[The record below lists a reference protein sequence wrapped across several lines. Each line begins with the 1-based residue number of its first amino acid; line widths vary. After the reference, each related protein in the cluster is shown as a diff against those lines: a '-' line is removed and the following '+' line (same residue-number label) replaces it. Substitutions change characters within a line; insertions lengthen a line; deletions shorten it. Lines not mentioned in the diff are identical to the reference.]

1 VIAAPPDPGAGA
13 PALMTRAL
21 VKRYGAVRAVDK
33 VDLAIHA
40 GESVLLLG
48 PNGAGKST
56 LLRILATLIRPTAGT
71 LAIFGEETGSAD
83 RLALRRRIGFLS
95 HQTFLYDH
103 LTGLENLEFY
113 GRLYGLDDPEDRARA
128 ALRDVGLENRGMDLV
143 RGFSRGMQQRLA
155 IARAMLHD
163 PEILLLDEP
172 FTGLDRESSDR
183 LLEALR
189 PSGGRRRTWVM
200 ATHDFATGI
209 AAAGRVVVLQAG
221 RIVED
226 RPGRGLD
233 AAGLEAMFR
242 TLTRREAPS
251 AGRRPSGPPA

>member
-1 VIAAPPDPGAGA
+1 
-13 PALMTRAL
+13 MTRAL
-21 VKRYGAVRAVDK
+21 VKRYGAVRAVEK
-33 VDLAIHA
+33 VDLSIRA

-95 HQTFLYDH
+95 HQTFLYEH
-103 LTGLENLEFY
+103 LTGIENLEFY
-113 GRLYGLDDPEDRARA
+113 GRLYGVDNPQGRARFALRAAGLEDRGA
-128 ALRDVGLENRGMDLV
+128 DLV

-183 LLEALR
+183 LLEALQAA
-189 PSGGRRRTWVM
+189 SGRQRTWVM

-209 AAAGRVVVLQAG
+209 AAAGRVVVLSSG
-221 RIVED
+221 RVVED
-226 RPGRGLD
+226 RPVRGLD

-242 TLTRREAPS
+242 ALTRRESPAS
-251 AGRRPSGPPA
+251 GRRPAGPARRMSRPA